1 VLTRITLSLLVVT
14 GMALIAATPARA
26 ADDDTQAVKAAVAT
40 FHEALN
46 KLFTGDAAPMKAS
59 WSHADDVTYMGPTG
73 SRQVGWSQIEPYWDK
88 QASRK
93 LGGKVDAVDVH
104 VTASPQLGVAV
115 YFEKGE
121 NIIDGKVQPVSIR
134 TTTTFRKE
142 NGQWKVIGHH
152 TDTLAYLE
160 Q

>member
-1 VLTRITLSLLVVT
+1 LVLT
-14 GMALIAATPARA
+14 GAALIVTSPARA

-73 SRQVGWSQIEPYWDK
+73 TKQVGWSQIEPYWDK